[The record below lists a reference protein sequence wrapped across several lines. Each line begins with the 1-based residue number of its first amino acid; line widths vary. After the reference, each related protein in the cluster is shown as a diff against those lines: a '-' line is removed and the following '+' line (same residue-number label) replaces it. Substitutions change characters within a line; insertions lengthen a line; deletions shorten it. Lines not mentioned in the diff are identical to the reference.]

1 MCFFANFWGDFV
13 IVNAF
18 SVLLFCEYLFAN
30 GRNDIWSSRGE
41 WMWDVAIQL
50 KSNWEFLLSW
60 IAKQPLCGH
69 CFAAARNDRFVI
81 IDIYVLRYRYICVE
95 VQIYMCWG
103 TDIYVLRYRYIC
115 VAPPLCIIFLSSLT
129 KQKKK
134 SWQFRTSLL
143 IWLIIYCIFHT

>member
-1 MCFFANFWGDFV
+1 MDVSKVQNLLLQICKNKKKADSRDRVSFFDLSSRDSPNT
-13 IVNAF
+13 
-18 SVLLFCEYLFAN
+18 S
-30 GRNDIWSSRGE
+30 SSRGSR
-41 WMWDVAIQL
+41 MWAVAIQL

-81 IDIYVLRYRYICVE
+81 I
-95 VQIYMCWG
+95 
-103 TDIYVLRYRYIC
+103 DIYVLRYRYIC